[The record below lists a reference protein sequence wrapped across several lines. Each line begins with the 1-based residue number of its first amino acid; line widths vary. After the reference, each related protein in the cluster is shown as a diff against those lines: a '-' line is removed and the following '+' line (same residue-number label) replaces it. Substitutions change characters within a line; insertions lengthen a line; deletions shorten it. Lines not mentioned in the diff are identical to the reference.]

1 MSKIN
6 WGRVFLG
13 GLLATVVLLGLQTV
27 TSILFLG
34 PFLDTLE
41 ELGHP
46 LQVTT
51 GFVIA
56 SVFLYLGGSVILV
69 WLYAAIRPRYGPGP
83 KTAALVGFV
92 MWLFAAET
100 TALVVLMVS
109 IPAGVTVI
117 PILAA
122 LPSFVV
128 ATIAGA
134 WVYQEP
140 EGAAAVTSEAG

>member
-6 WGRVFLG
+6 WGGVFLG
-13 GLLATVVLLGLQTV
+13 GLLAMVVLLGLHIV
-27 TSILFLG
+27 AGLLFLG

-41 ELGHP
+41 ERGHP
-46 LQVTT
+46 LQFTAGLVT
-51 GFVIA
+51 A
-56 SVFLYLGGSVILV
+56 SVLIYFAGCVILV

-83 KTAALVGFV
+83 KTAALLGFV
-92 MWLFAAET
+92 MWLLAAGT
-100 TALVVLMVS
+100 TYLAVLMIA

-140 EGAAAVTSEAG
+140 